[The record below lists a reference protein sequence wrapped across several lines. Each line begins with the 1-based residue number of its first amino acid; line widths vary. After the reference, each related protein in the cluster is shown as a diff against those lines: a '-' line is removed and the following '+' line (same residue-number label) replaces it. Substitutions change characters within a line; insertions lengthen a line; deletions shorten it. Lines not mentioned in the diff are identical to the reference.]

1 MPSFDFSLVKKESN
15 KRKTSNNINKYD
27 VVEKNVI
34 GVVHIDIN
42 ANYYVKINDRY
53 YNINSE
59 CYSCKG
65 KNMIYAQGYDDKRR
79 ICIIHSPGEYTECN
93 HNLYLPFAPGCIVS
107 GDIIINHPLT
117 AKIFNI
123 KKVWIDFNN
132 DDAHEALAFYKEHYK
147 EINAIILK
155 RRFNET

>member
-1 MPSFDFSLVKKESN
+1 MPSFDFSLVRKETN
-15 KRKTSNNINKYD
+15 KRKTSNNTNKYE
-27 VVEKNVI
+27 VIEKNILGVI
-34 GVVHIDIN
+34 CIDIN
-42 ANYYVKINDRY
+42 ANYYVKVDNKC

-65 KNMIYAQGYDDKRR
+65 KNIIYAQGVNDKRR
-79 ICIIHSPGEYTECN
+79 ICIIRNSGEYLECN

-123 KKVWIDFNN
+123 KKIWIDLDN
-132 DDAHEALAFYKEHYK
+132 DVAHEALAFYKEHYK

>member
-15 KRKTSNNINKYD
+15 KRKTSNNIKKYE
-27 VVEKNVI
+27 VVEKD
-34 GVVHIDIN
+34 VVGIVWIDIN
-42 ANYYVKINDRY
+42 ANYYVKINDKHH
-53 YNINSE
+53 NIDTE

-65 KNMIYAQGYDDKRR
+65 KDKVYAQGIDDKRR
-79 ICIIHSPGEYTECN
+79 ICIIRNIDEYVKCN
-93 HNLYLPFAPGCIVS
+93 PNLYLPFAPGCIVS
-107 GDIIINHPLT
+107 GNIIINRFSNS
-117 AKIFNI
+117 KVFYI
-123 KKVWIDFNN
+123 KKTWINLDN

>member
-15 KRKTSNNINKYD
+15 KRKTSNNIKKYE
-27 VVEKNVI
+27 VVEKD
-34 GVVHIDIN
+34 VVGIVWIDIN
-42 ANYYVKINDRY
+42 ANYYVKINDKR
-53 YNINSE
+53 YNIDTE

-65 KNMIYAQGYDDKRR
+65 KDKVYAQGIDDKRR
-79 ICIIHSPGEYTECN
+79 ICIIRNIDEYVECN
-93 HNLYLPFAPGCIVS
+93 PNLYLPFAPGCIVS
-107 GDIIINHPLT
+107 GNIIINRFSNS
-117 AKIFNI
+117 KVFYI
-123 KKVWIDFNN
+123 KKTWINLDN

>member
-15 KRKTSNNINKYD
+15 NRKTSNNINKYE
-27 VVEKNVI
+27 VVEKNVM

-42 ANYYVKINDRY
+42 ANYYVKINNRY

-65 KNMIYAQGYDDKRR
+65 KNMIYAQGYDDKHRV
-79 ICIIHSPGEYTECN
+79 CIIRSPGEYTECN

-107 GDIIINHPLT
+107 GDIIKQNGTKVFL
-117 AKIFNI
+117 I
-123 KKVWIDFNN
+123 KKVWTDLLDN
-132 DDAHEALAFYKEHYK
+132 DSHEALNFYREHYK
-147 EINAIILK
+147 EINQIIKKK
-155 RRFNET
+155 RNAV